1 MHNARYIFLSGGVN
15 VFRNKENE
23 LPVFLW
29 YFNRYN
35 YNWIHVI
42 SHMLAFTALSFMFIF
57 TTNMVHFILSLMQQ
71 CKLPPKLA
79 YGILAGYRFLPLMKE
94 ELWQIRAAHRVRGA
108 DHGSGIRNTIQQYK
122 RYAIP
127 YLPVRFR
134 KQKRT
139 AIAMESKGFSGEKNR
154 TFTENLLLSG

>member
-42 SHMLAFTALSFMFIF
+42 SHMLVFTALSFMFIF

-71 CKLPPKLA
+71 CKLPPKLT

-94 ELWQIRAAHRVRGA
+94 ELWQIWAAHRVRGA

-134 KQKRT
+134 KQNEQQLPWNRKALAEKRT
-139 AIAMESKGFSGEKNR
+139 V
-154 TFTENLLLSG
+154 LLPKIYC